1 VLGALPASDA
11 RDLVAELAVQ
21 PDSTLRLYTRPTSA
35 HGAIRVE
42 MGQDAIGQKLSR
54 LQAFWTQAVQ
64 PRPDTRF
71 MRIDLRFDN
80 QIVTEEETSSVISA
94 SPSARAD

>member
-1 VLGALPASDA
+1 
-11 RDLVAELAVQ
+11 
-21 PDSTLRLYTRPTSA
+21 
-35 HGAIRVE
+35 
-42 MGQDAIGQKLSR
+42 
-54 LQAFWTQAVQ
+54 
-64 PRPDTRF
+64 